1 MRARAMTAEERGMD
15 GSEGLKVTA
24 YVLPS
29 LTQEQAALVESP
41 ELFNKTLPAVV
52 VIAVVLRA
60 R

>member
-1 MRARAMTAEERGMD
+1 MTAEERGMD